1 MEYVI
6 IIAVVAFIL
15 LGLYFFRKYMN
26 REVKQDFFN
35 DGVHLSL
42 KHKFL
47 LPEELEFQQFMQAHL
62 PKSMVIF
69 PKVCLESITTP
80 FGNRNQYNAIIS
92 KYLDF
97 VIFQVSDMRPIIAVD
112 LVHNASTNTNIEKYD
127 KNVLA
132 ALKGI
137 HLPVMKI
144 MVQDFYIYDEIKE
157 EMKKC
162 VSVLPKEDEDKI

>member
-6 IIAVVAFIL
+6 IFGVVALIL
-15 LGLYFFRKYMN
+15 VGLYFIKKYLN

-35 DGVHLSL
+35 DDVHLTL
-42 KHKFL
+42 LHKFL
-47 LPEELEFQQFMQAHL
+47 LPEELEFQKFMQDHL
-62 PKSMVIF
+62 PKSMVMF
-69 PKVCLESITTP
+69 PKICLESITKP
-80 FGNRNQYNAIIS
+80 FGNRNQYNAISS

-112 LVHNASTNTNIEKYD
+112 LIHNASSNTNVAKYD
-127 KNVLA
+127 NNVLA

-137 HLPVMKI
+137 HLPVMRI
-144 MVQDFYIYDEIKE
+144 TVQDFYVYDEIKE

-162 VSVLPKEDEDKI
+162 VSVLPKDDEDKI